1 MSQKLSRPAE
11 LGRYS
16 IPEAARYLRIPS
28 ATLRSWVV
36 GRKYPAADGLHTFR
50 PIIHIADGRQRL
62 LSFENLIEAHVLSA
76 LRGTH
81 KVSVK
86 DIRTAIRYVERDLGI
101 SRLLLSPALKTAGA
115 QLFVERYGELIN
127 VAQSGQLAMRAVLA
141 GYLERVTWEDERLAA
156 FYPFIGRPGLSDA
169 KPVLISPDLAF
180 GKPVVARRCIATAVI
195 TDRFD
200 AGESIAELAADY
212 DLEAAE
218 IEAAIIYEQQ
228 AA

>member
-1 MSQKLSRPAE
+1 MSERASRPAE

-16 IPEAARYLRIPS
+16 IPEAAHYLRIPS

-36 GRKYPAADGLHTFR
+36 GREYPIVEGTRTFK
-50 PIIHIADGRQRL
+50 PIIRIADSRHRL

-81 KVSVK
+81 QVRVR

-101 SRLLLSPALKTAGA
+101 SRLLLNRELKAAGGR
-115 QLFVERYGELIN
+115 LFVERYGQLIN
-127 VAQSGQLAMRAVLA
+127 VAQSGQLAMRAVLE
-141 GYLERVTWEDERLAA
+141 GYLERVTWEEERLAA
-156 FYPFIGRPGLSDA
+156 FYPFIGHPGRSDA

-180 GKPVVARRCIATAVI
+180 GKPVIARRFIATAVI

-200 AGESIAELAADY
+200 AGESIADLAADY

-218 IEAAIIYEQQ
+218 IEAAIIYEQK